1 MAFFLKLA
9 VFSVWAVI
17 MAAVIIG
24 SIQGTRRMKRRRR
37 QEETNRPLR
46 RKSAG
51 IFPFRCYARSIGPAS
66 RSTRSNSRKLILYHV
81 IYR

>member
-37 QEETNRPLR
+37 QERNKPAVEKEIGRYFSIPLLCPEHR
-46 RKSAG
+46 ACLSQ
-51 IFPFRCYARSIGPAS
+51 Y
-66 RSTRSNSRKLILYHV
+66 TV
-81 IYR
+81 